1 LCCVWNE
8 AVAPG
13 VAVLVACVWEK
24 GVAMSL
30 QFIGDYGIFLPGRDA
45 VGCAALDRNR
55 LVRWYTTRSA
65 LEKLGDGTR
74 STTTMDLVDRFER
87 YRQLLEKAAEIKY
100 RKGKIERDG
109 SVRIELSDLD
119 SVTGH

>member
-1 LCCVWNE
+1 
-8 AVAPG
+8 
-13 VAVLVACVWEK
+13 
-24 GVAMSL
+24 MSL

-65 LEKLGDGTR
+65 LEKLGGAR
-74 STTTMDLVDRFER
+74 SATTGDLVDRFER
-87 YRQLLEKAAEIKY
+87 NRRLLERAAEIKY

-109 SVRIELSDLD
+109 SIRIELADLD
-119 SVTGH
+119 SVTGL

>member
-1 LCCVWNE
+1 M
-8 AVAPG
+8 A
-13 VAVLVACVWEK
+13 
-24 GVAMSL
+24 L

-65 LEKLGDGTR
+65 LEKLGGDSSSAT
-74 STTTMDLVDRFER
+74 SMDLVDRFER
-87 YRQLLEKAAEIKY
+87 HRRLLERAADIKY

-109 SVRIELSDLD
+109 SVRIELDDLA
-119 SVTGH
+119 SVTGR